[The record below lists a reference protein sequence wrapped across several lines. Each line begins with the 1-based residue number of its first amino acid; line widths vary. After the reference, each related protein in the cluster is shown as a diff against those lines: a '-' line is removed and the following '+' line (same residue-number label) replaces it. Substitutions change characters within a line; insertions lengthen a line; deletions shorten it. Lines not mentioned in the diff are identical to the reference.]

1 MRVFPVMSAVAAAV
15 MFGAIT
21 PNATAAVRVNPATCP
36 ASIQRLPADGVQH
49 AADQALAAAAKL
61 YPGIN
66 TKGAEVMAAARSAFA
81 GVRGQQVTAMCGSH
95 VAGRT
100 VVVQMLFPAMLP
112 SASLSQSVVFAGR
125 FAGGYR
131 VWFVAR

>member
-1 MRVFPVMSAVAAAV
+1 MRVLLVMSAVVAV
-15 MFGAIT
+15 MFGTIA
-21 PNATAAVRVNPATCP
+21 PNATAAVRVNRATCP
-36 ASIQRLPADGVQH
+36 ASIQPLPADGVQH
-49 AADQALAAAAKL
+49 AADEALAAAAKL

-66 TKGAEVMAAARSAFA
+66 TKGAEAMAAARSAFA
-81 GVRGQQVTAMCGSH
+81 GVRGQQVTAMCGSQ

-125 FAGGYR
+125 FADGYR
-131 VWFVAR
+131 VWFVAH